1 NGPSDAS
8 NVILSDTLPAG
19 ATNPSITP
27 VTNTDGFT
35 FTLANGVFTS
45 NAVTM
50 ANGDQ
55 DVFMVTVFVPRSL
68 TNGAAFSDTAS
79 VTADTSDPTTANNSS
94 TVNGAIV
101 HGTGVW
107 DGGGADS
114 NWTTAANW
122 ANDVAPQPGD
132 NLSFAGGAA
141 RLTNTNNFPAST
153 SF

>member
-1 NGPSDAS
+1 SMVSGVIATSADLSVTNAGPTTVTAGTNATYTITLTNNGPSDSS

-35 FTLANGVFTS
+35 FTLANGIFTS

-114 NWTTAANW
+114 N
-122 ANDVAPQPGD
+122 
-132 NLSFAGGAA
+132 
-141 RLTNTNNFPAST
+141 
-153 SF
+153 